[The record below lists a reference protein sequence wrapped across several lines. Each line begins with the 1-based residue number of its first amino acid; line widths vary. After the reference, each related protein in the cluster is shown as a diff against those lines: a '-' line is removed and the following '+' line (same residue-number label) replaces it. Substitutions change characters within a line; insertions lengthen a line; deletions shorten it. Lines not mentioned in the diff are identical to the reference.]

1 LHYNLFRYYDPD
13 IGRFTQHDPIGLAGG
28 INLYQYAPNPLG
40 WVDPWGWKPRCAPTK
55 DNDHNQA
62 AFGRQW
68 QGRGIY
74 KGRDS
79 WSNTML
85 KEGDIVYGGA
95 PGQSGFYFDKATLN
109 AAGGSRQKLWESLQ
123 VLPHEK
129 FGFRSKIQAYRVKR
143 EAVAGT
149 GKALSQDQSRFGKG
163 GGTQYFLSNYK
174 TVLEPIGKP
183 FELGF

>member
-1 LHYNLFRYYDPD
+1 
-13 IGRFTQHDPIGLAGG
+13 
-28 INLYQYAPNPLG
+28 
-40 WVDPWGWKPRCAPTK
+40 
-55 DNDHNQA
+55 
-62 AFGRQW
+62 
-68 QGRGIY
+68 
-74 KGRDS
+74 
-79 WSNTML
+79 ML

-143 EAVAGT
+143 EVVAGT

-174 TVLEPIGKP
+174 IVLEPIGKP